1 MTDAE
6 KAPYVNLSKEAKK
19 FFATPSTAS
28 NAAQSL
34 TASRVRGLGRCGGG
48 AAAKA
53 RATTSASHA
62 GKKAGS
68 SSSGKRQRKA
78 PPSSAAQTLAP
89 CAAND
94 LLRKELERAQSMS
107 TTKESLLSSAV
118 KVGKLRLASNRSTT
132 VATLARPIFT
142 SGGAIMGAATGMSA
156 FTGMGGFGATSSVA
170 AVASSDEREAIAESA
185 DGQDDESEDGQDDE
199 SDGQDDESDDEAI
212 ETLADQREAV
222 AAETDGSDDEENNA
236 DDVVTA
242 EMLQAN
248 PTEWKAMWRTIAPQ
262 LNPAQQK
269 RAKVLR
275 RRARAGLYARR
286 SRQKQKQK
294 RAAATNAR
302 LSTNTAD
309 GTNYTKNGAS
319 SSKGASKGT
328 SKCTSK
334 TASRTAGKT
343 ACKTASTP
351 DAQPV
356 YTDVIEGLE
365 DRRLED
371 KQIQYLARVMST
383 TTTASASAS
392 ASRTEW
398 FTCSQ
403 LKRQKAAGTESIE
416 KMMRVLDDQ
425 LWCSSSGGGIS
436 MAASAVASIGSAN
449 KTVRVKVEPVSQR
462 FATAG
467 PLARPICTAS
477 ANKPARAVKVEPHH
491 RVARRSIRAQQLMI
505 GTRVMAF
512 PACSPNTA
520 KRYPGRIAAY
530 CGNNCYN
537 VDYDDGDQDTEVPR
551 VNINVCD
558 P

>member
-1 MTDAE
+1 M
-6 KAPYVNLSKEAKK
+6 
-19 FFATPSTAS
+19 
-28 NAAQSL
+28 
-34 TASRVRGLGRCGGG
+34 GLGSPTRKTFSDSDGDGQTAGGRG
-48 AAAKA
+48 
-53 RATTSASHA
+53 
-62 GKKAGS
+62 
-68 SSSGKRQRKA
+68 
-78 PPSSAAQTLAP
+78 SSAAGKGGGSCSSKRVVFEDDEDDEDTEEWNP
-89 CAAND
+89 SEPD
-94 LLRKELERAQSMS
+94 GSYVETRA
-107 TTKESLLSSAV
+107 
-118 KVGKLRLASNRSTT
+118 T
-132 VATLARPIFT
+132 VA
-142 SGGAIMGAATGMSA
+142 AA
-156 FTGMGGFGATSSVA
+156 VA
-170 AVASSDEREAIAESA
+170 AVAAAT
-185 DGQDDESEDGQDDE
+185 QDTQGTQN
-199 SDGQDDESDDEAI
+199 
-212 ETLADQREAV
+212 T
-222 AAETDGSDDEENNA
+222 
-236 DDVVTA
+236 
-242 EMLQAN
+242 
-248 PTEWKAMWRTIAPQ
+248 RT
-262 LNPAQQK
+262 
-269 RAKVLR
+269 
-275 RRARAGLYARR
+275 RARTSPKKGAN
-286 SRQKQKQK
+286 K
-294 RAAATNAR
+294 
-302 LSTNTAD
+302 
-309 GTNYTKNGAS
+309 GAS
-319 SSKGASKGT
+319 KTASKGT
-328 SKCTSK
+328 SQ
-334 TASRTAGKT
+334 TAGKT
-343 ACKTASTP
+343 AGKTASTP